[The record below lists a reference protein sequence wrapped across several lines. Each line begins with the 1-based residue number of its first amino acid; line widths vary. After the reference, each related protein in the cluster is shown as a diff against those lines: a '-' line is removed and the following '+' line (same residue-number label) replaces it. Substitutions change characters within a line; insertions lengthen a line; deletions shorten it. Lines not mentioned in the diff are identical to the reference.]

1 MSGLRGQL
9 LEMLIEPGLS
19 PDDLRRR
26 VLEAVQ
32 PSDRLHRM
40 TYEEFLAW
48 ADEDTRAEWVDGEV
62 VMSSPAS
69 DQHQDIQR
77 FLYERFCASYAE
89 EHASGY
95 HRSARRFRCG
105 YRIPGASRICSSLP
119 ARIVDRRKPTYLDG
133 PADVVVE
140 ILSPESATRDRGEK
154 FYEYEAAG
162 IPEYWLIDPLREQ
175 AEFYQLGEDRL
186 YRPALPDPEGRFTS
200 KAIPDFVLRVAWL
213 WKPPTVL
220 EALRELRIV

>member
-9 LEMLIEPGLS
+9 LEMLIEPGVS

-32 PSDRLHRM
+32 PSDRPARL

-48 ADEDTRAEWVDGEV
+48 LDEDTRAEWVDGEV

-69 DQHQDIQR
+69 DQHQDILR
-77 FLYERFCASYAE
+77 FLTAVLSAYTE
-89 EHASGY
+89 EHALGIIRPALFQMRLSQSG
-95 HRSARRFRCG
+95 REPDLLFLASAH
-105 YRIPGASRICSSLP
+105 A
-119 ARIVDRRKPTYLDG
+119 DRRKPTYLDG

-154 FYEYEAAG
+154 FFEYEAAG
-162 IPEYWLIDPLREQ
+162 IPEYWLIDPMREQ
-175 AEFYQLGEDRL
+175 AEFYQLGADRL
-186 YRPALPDPEGRFTS
+186 YRAAPLDAGGRFTS
-200 KAIPDFVLRVAWL
+200 KVIPGFELRIAWL
-213 WKPPTVL
+213 WQPPAVL
-220 EALRELRIV
+220 EALRELRLV